1 MNNLISNELANEYL
15 SVLIS
20 KLFKILPLREN
31 NSDTLHE
38 YLQSLQIEII
48 GSLDIIDNLHNEAKV
63 VSIINTIQY
72 FIDND
77 FGADVCKREVFK
89 CINIVK
95 KIQNS
100 LE

>member
-1 MNNLISNELANEYL
+1 MSNLISNELANEYL

-77 FGADVCKREVFK
+77 FGVDVCKREVFK

>member
-1 MNNLISNELANEYL
+1 MSNLISNELANEYL

-48 GSLDIIDNLHNEAKV
+48 GSLDIIDNLHNDAKV

-77 FGADVCKREVFK
+77 FGVDVCKREVFK